1 MSELFQIILL
11 TFIWVM
17 GVKIST
23 AEGMIFERLGEY
35 AKYKVDSGHKIWEA
49 LVNCE
54 WCLPSVHS
62 IFGHAFAIGLGIIPL
77 ELNKELFI
85 RWPLVI
91 IGTSLISGLTWTIY
105 LTINR
110 IKEKNEIEV
119 DYYKKLMYE
128 SESNDEDSQQN

>member
-17 GVKIST
+17 GIKIST
-23 AEGMIFERLGEY
+23 AEGMIFEKLGDY
-35 AKYKVDSGHKIWEA
+35 GKRKVDEGYKIFEA
-49 LVNCE
+49 LINCE

-62 IFGHAFAIGLGIIPL
+62 IFGTTFAMGLGVIPF
-77 ELNKELFI
+77 EINKELFI

-91 IGTSLISGLTWTIY
+91 MGASLVSGLTWTIY
-105 LTINR
+105 LTINC

-128 SESNDEDSQQN
+128 IEEDENKN